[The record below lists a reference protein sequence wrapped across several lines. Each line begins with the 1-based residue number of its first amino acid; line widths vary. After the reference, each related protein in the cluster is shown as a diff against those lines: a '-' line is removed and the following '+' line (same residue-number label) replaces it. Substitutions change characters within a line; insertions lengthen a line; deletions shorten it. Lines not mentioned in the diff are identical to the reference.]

1 MKFCIFLLLFV
12 ITIGTAALAQDTS
25 DERLSVVA
33 ESQSWDA
40 VGLLNIGNI
49 SFCTGALIAHDLVL
63 TAAHCLFDKQTGL
76 EIDHTSIEFLAGW
89 HEGYASAY
97 RYIFRVLIHPEYKF
111 GGDVTSR
118 LVLNDLA
125 LLELNH
131 PIPVGEILPFE
142 MAHSPPRGSKVI
154 MVSHSFRHS
163 DGPYLQN
170 LCKVLEQQNT
180 GLVTSC
186 AVDFGNSGAPIF
198 VVQNGEPKIVSVVSH
213 KATVEGAAVSLGT
226 SFNVPLDVLRSEWA
240 EIRTYRE
247 NRARMEH
254 VRRGLE
260 AKFIKP

>member
-97 RYIFRVLIHPEYKF
+97 RYIFRVLIH
-111 GGDVTSR
+111 
-118 LVLNDLA
+118 LW
-125 LLELNH
+125 
-131 PIPVGEILPFE
+131 I
-142 MAHSPPRGSKVI
+142 
-154 MVSHSFRHS
+154 
-163 DGPYLQN
+163 
-170 LCKVLEQQNT
+170 
-180 GLVTSC
+180 
-186 AVDFGNSGAPIF
+186 
-198 VVQNGEPKIVSVVSH
+198 
-213 KATVEGAAVSLGT
+213 
-226 SFNVPLDVLRSEWA
+226 
-240 EIRTYRE
+240 
-247 NRARMEH
+247 
-254 VRRGLE
+254 
-260 AKFIKP
+260 